1 MSLRTP
7 MSRVLGTGPARGGA
21 VHHGW
26 VQRLTSVALV
36 PLTIWLLL
44 SLLRLPLADY
54 AAVTHWIAS
63 GWNALWLALTIVV
76 MAWHSMLGVQVV
88 IEDYVHGAARKTAGL
103 LLSQFAHWLTAAA
116 AVYAVLRIAFR
127 GA

>member
-7 MSRVLGTGPARGGA
+7 MSRVLGHGPARGGA
-21 VHHGW
+21 VHHWW
-26 VQRLTSVALV
+26 VQRLTAVALL
-36 PLTIWLLL
+36 PLTLWLLCA
-44 SLLRLPLADY
+44 LLRLPLADH
-54 AAVTHWIAS
+54 AVVTQWIAS
-63 GWNALWLALTIVV
+63 GWNALWLSLTIVV

-88 IEDYVHGAARKTAGL
+88 IEDYVPGVAAKTFSL
-103 LLSQFAHWLTAAA
+103 LLSQLLHWLTAAA